1 MWADFYLAFNISAC
15 IIDGFKGGMIKYKER
30 GSVAVEAENRVSNTG
45 QKNTPVPED
54 NLHPTLSWCT
64 LRLCTWQTLSSEA
77 ISIAFKAYILQ
88 VCVSNT
94 WPSIMLYQL
103 RNNHKIL

>member
-30 GSVAVEAENRVSNTG
+30 HGSVAVGAVNRVLNTG
-45 QKNTPVPED
+45 QKITPVPEYT
-54 NLHPTLSWCT
+54 LHPTLSGCT
-64 LRLCTWQTLSSEA
+64 LRLCIWQTLSSEA
-77 ISIAFKAYILQ
+77 TCIAFKAYIFQ

-94 WPSIMLYQL
+94 WPSIMLY
-103 RNNHKIL
+103 NHKIL